1 MDEARK
7 KEVIQKLTEK
17 GAVKECPRCGNKGF
31 SLIDQYTNIILQDN
45 IGGIVIGGPTV
56 PCVLVACN
64 NCGYLSTHALGALG
78 LLPSTEQ
85 K

>member
-56 PCVLVACN
+56 PKISQDSLRHRGGRNYEIFRRV
-64 NCGYLSTHALGALG
+64 
-78 LLPSTEQ
+78 
-85 K
+85 